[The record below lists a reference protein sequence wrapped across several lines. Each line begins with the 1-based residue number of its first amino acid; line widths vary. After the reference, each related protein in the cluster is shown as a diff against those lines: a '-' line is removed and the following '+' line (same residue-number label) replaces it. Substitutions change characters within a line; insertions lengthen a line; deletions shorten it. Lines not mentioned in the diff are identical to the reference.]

1 MPHTKRHRIAPEVK
15 EQILRR
21 IKEAGVPVKQ
31 AASEH
36 GLSDQTIY
44 DWLAKGAEGAPSIG
58 EFVKLKRENHEL
70 LRLIGALTLKLSAQ
84 EKRG

>member
-21 IKEAGVPVKQ
+21 IKEEGVPIKQ
-31 AASEH
+31 VASEH
-36 GLSDQTIY
+36 GVSDQTVY
-44 DWLAKGAEGAPSIG
+44 DWLAKGAEGAPTIG
-58 EFVKLKRENHEL
+58 EFVKLKRENQEL
-70 LRLIGALTLKLSAQ
+70 LRLIGALTLRLSAQ

>member
-1 MPHTKRHRIAPEVK
+1 MPHTKRHRISPEVK

-21 IKEAGVPVKQ
+21 IKEEGVPVKQ

-36 GLSDQTIY
+36 GISDQAIY

-58 EFVKLKRENHEL
+58 ECVKLKRENQEL
-70 LRLIGALTLKLSAQ
+70 LRLIGALTLQLSSGQ
-84 EKRG
+84 KKR